1 MGSVIIVGAGV
12 AGLAAA
18 RRLAEAGK
26 DVTLIEARSRLGG
39 RVDTIR
45 DPLFPIPVERG
56 AEFVHGKPPE
66 LQEAI
71 DARRLVLG
79 GTQGADNWCWKEGR
93 LKLCNDFW
101 SRWERVAAA
110 ILDEKPER
118 DRSFLEFL
126 DDHPKF
132 DRETRQNAIAYV
144 EGFNAAQAERIG
156 VEFLRLA
163 QKASEEVGGDTPYRI
178 LSGYDTIVRW
188 LVSKAPGVKIVL
200 NNRVDEIRWRKGYV
214 HINGYEAEQA
224 IITLP
229 LGVFQANTVQF
240 IPDIPEKRAT
250 AQQLV
255 MGPVV
260 KVILSFRSA
269 FWKDRS
275 LEKLGFLHLRDLS
288 PPTWW
293 TTYPFDVPILVGW
306 AAGKAAEGM
315 SLERAMETLSRSL
328 KISRQTLAAELRAAR
343 IVDWQRDPF
352 SLGAYSYAPVGAI
365 TAPAVLA
372 APISGTLFFA
382 GEATNYRG
390 HSGTVHGAIATGY
403 RAAEEALAGIKE
415 TAA

>member
-1 MGSVIIVGAGV
+1 MIIQGSI
-12 AGLAAA
+12 
-18 RRLAEAGK
+18 RRDA
-26 DVTLIEARSRLGG
+26 
-39 RVDTIR
+39 
-45 DPLFPIPVERG
+45 
-56 AEFVHGKPPE
+56 PE
-66 LQEAI
+66 CHRI
-71 DARRLVLG
+71 
-79 GTQGADNWCWKEGR
+79 CGR
-93 LKLCNDFW
+93 LRCGTGGAH
-101 SRWERVAAA
+101 RWEF
-110 ILDEKPER
+110 
-118 DRSFLEFL
+118 S
-126 DDHPKF
+126 
-132 DRETRQNAIAYV
+132 
-144 EGFNAAQAERIG
+144 
-156 VEFLRLA
+156 RLA

-188 LVSKAPGVKIVL
+188 LVSKGPGVKIVL

-229 LGVFQANTVQF
+229 LGVVQANTVRF

-255 MGPVV
+255 MGPVA

-275 LEKLGFLHLRDLS
+275 LERLGFLHLRDLS
-288 PPTWW
+288 PRTWW

-306 AAGKAAEGM
+306 AAGRAAEGM

-328 KISRQTLAAELRAAR
+328 KISRQTLATELRAAT